1 MLFALKKC
9 KDWTDQELVRRSR
22 ADVTYFSCL
31 YERYEESLLRYIQR
45 LGLRDAQEAQDVLQN
60 AFIKAWKYLNTFD
73 ERMKYSSWL
82 YRIVHNETVSCLRK
96 KASLS
101 RQQRVSFPGSSPS
114 NADGWE
120 ESDKW
125 KVLEEQD
132 QHIHVVLDQL
142 SLKYK
147 EVLVL
152 KFLENRSY
160 EEISDILKIPE
171 GTVAT
176 RINRAKKAFR
186 KIAQGDELLI
196 S

>member
-1 MLFALKKC
+1 MLFSLKKC
-9 KDWTDQELVRRSR
+9 KEWTDQELVRRSL

-31 YERYEESLLRYIQR
+31 YERYEDSLLRYIQR
-45 LGLRDAQEAQDVLQN
+45 LGLRDSQEARDVLQN
-60 AFIKAWKYLNTFD
+60 AFVKAWKYLNTFD
-73 ERMKYSSWL
+73 DRMKLSSWL
-82 YRIVHNETVSCLRK
+82 YRIVHNEAISCLRK
-96 KASLS
+96 KATSTK
-101 RQQRVSFPGSSPS
+101 RQQWAYAGHTEEDPEE
-114 NADGWE
+114 WE
-120 ESDKW
+120 KSDKW
-125 KVLEEQD
+125 KSLEELD
-132 QHIHVVLDQL
+132 EHIHVVLDQL

-147 EVLVL
+147 DVLVL

-186 KIAQGDELLI
+186 KIAQGDELLL